1 MDQELVVLASTAGN
15 TMATLLAT
23 DSWERVKSSL
33 VSLWARHHPRTATE
47 FEDLIRDAYV
57 RIHTAPEVERAA
69 ISTKAAA
76 GLAAA
81 ICELLRDSQEPL
93 RGLRDVV
100 DELAGTL
107 PRTSNRADSIEIK
120 ATVTGH
126 GTANV
131 VGQGEIHV
139 K

>member
-1 MDQELVVLASTAGN
+1 MEQELVVLASTAGN
-15 TMATLLAT
+15 TLATLLAT

-33 VSLWARHHPRTATE
+33 MSLWTRHHPRTATE

-57 RIHTAPEVERAA
+57 RIHSTPEAGRAA
-69 ISTKAAA
+69 ISTEVAA
-76 GLAAA
+76 GLSTA
-81 ICELLRDSQEPL
+81 ICELLGDSREPL
-93 RGLRDVV
+93 HSLRDLV
-100 DELAGTL
+100 DELARTL
-107 PRTSNRADSIEIK
+107 PRRSNRADSIEIK
-120 ATVTGH
+120 ASVTGH